1 MRTALKIAKFIIA
14 AALFGFGVVIIVGFV
29 GVLLEGPLEEP
40 LWQHLLS
47 VSFMGVLP
55 ILGAVLLFFLKTPL
69 PRPQQAAPPNGGP
82 ATPISNSGVAEGPPS
97 VS

>member
-1 MRTALKIAKFIIA
+1 MRAALKIARFVIA
-14 AALFGFGVVIIVGFV
+14 AALFGFGVVIIVGFI
-29 GVLLEGPLEEP
+29 GVLLEGPMEEP

-55 ILGAVLLFFLKTPL
+55 ILGAVLLLFLKIPL

-82 ATPISNSGVAEGPPS
+82 ATPIGDSGVREGPPS